1 MSNNSKRNT
10 ASRRRFIR
18 TAGTAGT
25 AMVLAGC
32 SSSDKGNSN
41 KEGGNTD
48 NSDNSKG
55 GSQPASLTVGAA
67 PSGSTMY
74 NTWQG
79 ILRAV
84 EESDSSVNLTIQETP
99 GGEANLRLYDRGE
112 IDIGG
117 GSRHDINQV
126 MSGSG
131 PYKENPVGK
140 LALQAFRYAVMHLY
154 VVAVDGSG
162 VETFDDLRNDDI
174 VTWPISPGT
183 SVRAFTKHLWSQTGL
198 WDDINRADI
207 SPADIAGAV
216 EEGRVDALVVYGSGF
231 EYLPDYYRQVDA
243 RADVHTIGMPDDLKS
258 TIQNE
263 NAHLELDP
271 YGWEQ
276 DLATTDGW
284 QLDYQVGF
292 GDKSHVSREAGYELV
307 KTIANNIDKVQSAQS
322 AFPSSPEDMTKAII
336 SDERLPVHPGVADAY
351 KELGVFDDSWTVG
364 WNTDY

>member
-1 MSNNSKRNT
+1 MSNNSKLGAPN
-10 ASRRRFIR
+10 RRRFIQ

-25 AMVLAGC
+25 TLLLAGC
-32 SSSDKGNSN
+32 SSGEDGDTNNPNSSNDDSKTGN
-41 KEGGNTD
+41 
-48 NSDNSKG
+48 
-55 GSQPASLTVGAA
+55 LTVGAA

-84 EESDSSVNLTIQETP
+84 NESDASVNLTIQETP
-99 GGEANLRLYDRGE
+99 GGEANLRLYERGE

-126 MSGSG
+126 MGRKG
-131 PYKENPVGK
+131 PYKDNPVEK

-162 VETFDDLRNDDI
+162 VETFDDLRNDNI

-183 SVRAFTKHLWSQTGL
+183 SVRAFTKYLWSKNGL
-198 WDDINRADI
+198 WNEINRSDI
-207 SPADIAGAV
+207 APGDIAGAV
-216 EEGRVDALVVYGSGF
+216 EEGRIDALVVYGSGF

-243 RADVHTIGMPDDLKS
+243 RADVHTIDMGGEMRSML
-258 TIQNE
+258 QNE
-263 NAHLELDP
+263 NAHVEFDP

-276 DLATTDGW
+276 ELDTTDGW

-292 GDKSHVSREAGYELV
+292 GDQDHVSQDAGYELMM
-307 KTIANNIDKVQSAQS
+307 TIANSIETVQSAQP

-336 SDERLPVHPGVADAY
+336 PDDRLPVHPGVADAY

-364 WNTDY
+364 WETDF